1 MGLDL
6 TMFVIILMICFHNLH
21 NIPYIFFYLYPFVP
35 TGQDRKP
42 TGHYLLSSSV
52 KIHHLMDEALLR
64 LVPRNRVKKEL
75 IMKYNKLFFPL
86 STNIGNLFNFL

>member
-1 MGLDL
+1 M
-6 TMFVIILMICFHNLH
+6 IISHKKTYLH
-21 NIPYIFFYLYPFVP
+21 HFVP
-35 TGQDRKP
+35 TEQDRKP

-86 STNIGNLFNFL
+86 PTNIGNLFNFL